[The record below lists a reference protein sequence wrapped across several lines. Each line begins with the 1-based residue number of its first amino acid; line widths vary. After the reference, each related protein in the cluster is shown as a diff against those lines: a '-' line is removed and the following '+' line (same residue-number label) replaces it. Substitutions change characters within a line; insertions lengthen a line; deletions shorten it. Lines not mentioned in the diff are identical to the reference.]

1 LIANSLTNYATQS
14 YVTGRGYITTSSLS
28 VTTGSAVSGG
38 ALAYSTTTGVFT
50 FNPATTYTLTTATAS
65 VVGGIKVGSGLAIDG
80 DGTLSATA
88 QALSTATASVLGG
101 VKIGSGITISG
112 DGTISAAA
120 ISTASFLVNNLTA
133 IGSTTVKDVRDTIYS
148 IGNTSTTVTIDPTN
162 GDIQTLTAVGNIT
175 INGFVNPVSGQTV
188 TLIITQD
195 GVGSRTLTSTM
206 KFANGYSKLTTAPN
220 AIDMMTISY
229 IGSTYYASLVI
240 NFS

>member
-1 LIANSLTNYATQS
+1 MIANSLTNYTTTASVQTLIANSLTNY
-14 YVTGRGYITTSSLS
+14 ITSASVRTIIANSLTNYLTSI
-28 VTTGSAVSGG
+28 
-38 ALAYSTTTGVFT
+38 
-50 FNPATTYTLTTATAS
+50 NTATAS
-65 VVGGIKVGSGLAIDG
+65 AVGGIKVGSGLAIDG